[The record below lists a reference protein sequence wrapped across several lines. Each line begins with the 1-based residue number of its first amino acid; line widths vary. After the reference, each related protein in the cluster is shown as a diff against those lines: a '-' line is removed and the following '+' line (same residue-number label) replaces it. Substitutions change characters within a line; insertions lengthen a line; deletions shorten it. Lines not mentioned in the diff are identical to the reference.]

1 MKKMQRRNL
10 TTNKAPNI
18 RNIKNES
25 KKNKSIH
32 ITLEKHNFL
41 NKEVLKRKLAGEE
54 ISIRSLVDK
63 ILTEYIEN
71 NESFE

>member
-25 KKNKSIH
+25 KKTKSVH
-32 ITLEKHNFL
+32 ITIEKHNYL
-41 NKEVLKRKLAGEE
+41 SKEVLKRKLEGEE
-54 ISIRSLVDK
+54 VSLRSLIDD
-63 ILTEYIEN
+63 ILTEYIDS
-71 NESFE
+71 NE